1 MTPLAGNS
9 ILVNAFECNLE
20 SCCPPL
26 VLVVHARKNYSW
38 FYGYVFCSIS
48 LIADYLAV
56 INPKRKRPNMQVQN
70 ANPPIQVTGRHVSVT
85 EAMKE
90 YCRRRLACLHLDYP
104 KIIEVQILLDVQ
116 KYRHTAEVILH
127 CSNHITLEA
136 SAESDD
142 MYVSVD
148 EVVDKIARQMRK
160 YKTRL
165 MRQHRPRKH
174 AIRHLEETVLRW
186 EWVDG
191 LDEASET
198 GLAARVKPEAP
209 GNFSEPSYVHS
220 EKYPVKPM
228 FIDEAVLQI
237 EMSSKQFLVFL
248 NAKTEK
254 VNVIYRRKNGD
265 FGLIEPTFN

>member
-1 MTPLAGNS
+1 
-9 ILVNAFECNLE
+9 
-20 SCCPPL
+20 
-26 VLVVHARKNYSW
+26 
-38 FYGYVFCSIS
+38 
-48 LIADYLAV
+48 
-56 INPKRKRPNMQVQN
+56 MQVRN

-165 MRQHRPRKH
+165 MRHHRPRKH
-174 AIRHLEETVLRW
+174 TIRHLDETVLRW
-186 EWVDG
+186 EWV
-191 LDEASET
+191 EEVPETESET
-198 GLAARVKPEAP
+198 IGKQETEA
-209 GNFSEPSYVHS
+209 NLSEPTVIHS

-237 EMSSKQFLVFL
+237 EMSSQQFLVFL
-248 NAKTEK
+248 NAKTER

-265 FGLIEPTFN
+265 FGLIEPTFK

>member
-1 MTPLAGNS
+1 
-9 ILVNAFECNLE
+9 
-20 SCCPPL
+20 
-26 VLVVHARKNYSW
+26 
-38 FYGYVFCSIS
+38 
-48 LIADYLAV
+48 
-56 INPKRKRPNMQVQN
+56 MQVQN

-174 AIRHLEETVLRW
+174 LVRHLEETVLRW
-186 EWVDG
+186 EWVEG
-191 LDEASET
+191 LE
-198 GLAARVKPEAP
+198 EAP
-209 GNFSEPSYVHS
+209 GTGTAAKSKPETETNPSEPSVIQS

-248 NAKTEK
+248 NAKTER
-254 VNVIYRRKNGD
+254 VNVVYRRKNGD

>member
-1 MTPLAGNS
+1 MAQFLLPSPGIG
-9 ILVNAFECNLE
+9 ILIL
-20 SCCPPL
+20 S
-26 VLVVHARKNYSW
+26 
-38 FYGYVFCSIS
+38 GQ
-48 LIADYLAV
+48 
-56 INPKRKRPNMQVQN
+56 KRKRPIMQIQN
-70 ANPPIQVTGRHVSVT
+70 ANLPIQVTGRHVSVT
-85 EAMKE
+85 DAMKE

-104 KIIEVQILLDVQ
+104 KIIEVQVILDVE

-142 MYVSVD
+142 MYASID
-148 EVVDKIARQMRK
+148 QVVDKIARQMRK

-165 MRQHRPRKH
+165 MRHHRPRRH
-174 AIRHLEETVLRW
+174 GIRHLEEKVLRW
-186 EWVDG
+186 EWADG
-191 LDEASET
+191 VEDISRADLSP
-198 GLAARVKPEAP
+198 GAAATEQEDGVPDHSGP
-209 GNFSEPSYVHS
+209 QVIHS

-228 FIDEAVLQI
+228 FIDEAVLQM

-254 VNVIYRRKNGD
+254 VSVIYRRKSGD

>member
-1 MTPLAGNS
+1 
-9 ILVNAFECNLE
+9 
-20 SCCPPL
+20 
-26 VLVVHARKNYSW
+26 
-38 FYGYVFCSIS
+38 
-48 LIADYLAV
+48 
-56 INPKRKRPNMQVQN
+56 MQVRN

-104 KIIEVQILLDVQ
+104 KIIEVQIILDVQ

-174 AIRHLEETVLRW
+174 TVRHLEETVLRW

-191 LDEASET
+191 LEEET
-198 GLAARVKPEAP
+198 EIGAKSKPETE
-209 GNFSEPSYVHS
+209 GNLSEPSVIHS
-220 EKYPVKPM
+220 EKYPLKPM

-254 VNVIYRRKNGD
+254 VNVIYRRKNRD

>member
-1 MTPLAGNS
+1 
-9 ILVNAFECNLE
+9 
-20 SCCPPL
+20 
-26 VLVVHARKNYSW
+26 
-38 FYGYVFCSIS
+38 
-48 LIADYLAV
+48 
-56 INPKRKRPNMQVQN
+56 MQVQN
-70 ANPPIQVTGRHVSVT
+70 ANLPIQVTGRHVSVT

-104 KIIEVQILLDVQ
+104 KIIEVQIILDVQ

-142 MYVSVD
+142 MYVSID

-165 MRQHRPRKH
+165 MRKHRPRKH
-174 AIRHLEETVLRW
+174 TIRHLEETVLRW
-186 EWVDG
+186 EWVEEKEQPEGTEIDFG
-191 LDEASET
+191 NEPEPET
-198 GLAARVKPEAP
+198 TS
-209 GNFSEPSYVHS
+209 SEPTVIQS

-237 EMSSKQFLVFL
+237 EMSSRQFLVFL

-254 VNVIYRRKNGD
+254 VNVIYRRTNGD
-265 FGLIEPTFN
+265 FGLIEPTFQ

>member
-1 MTPLAGNS
+1 
-9 ILVNAFECNLE
+9 
-20 SCCPPL
+20 
-26 VLVVHARKNYSW
+26 
-38 FYGYVFCSIS
+38 
-48 LIADYLAV
+48 
-56 INPKRKRPNMQVQN
+56 MQVRN

-165 MRQHRPRKH
+165 MRHHRPRKH
-174 AIRHLEETVLRW
+174 TIRHLDETVLRW
-186 EWVDG
+186 EWV
-191 LDEASET
+191 EEVPETESET
-198 GLAARVKPEAP
+198 IGKQETEA
-209 GNFSEPSYVHS
+209 NLSEPTVIHS

-248 NAKTEK
+248 NAKTER

-265 FGLIEPTFN
+265 FGLIEPTFK

>member
-1 MTPLAGNS
+1 
-9 ILVNAFECNLE
+9 
-20 SCCPPL
+20 
-26 VLVVHARKNYSW
+26 
-38 FYGYVFCSIS
+38 
-48 LIADYLAV
+48 
-56 INPKRKRPNMQVQN
+56 MQVRN

-165 MRQHRPRKH
+165 MRHHRPRKH
-174 AIRHLEETVLRW
+174 TIRHLDETVLRW
-186 EWVDG
+186 EWVEEVPETEIVTIG
-191 LDEASET
+191 KQESET
-198 GLAARVKPEAP
+198 NL
-209 GNFSEPSYVHS
+209 SEPTVIHR

-248 NAKTEK
+248 NAKTER

>member
-1 MTPLAGNS
+1 
-9 ILVNAFECNLE
+9 
-20 SCCPPL
+20 
-26 VLVVHARKNYSW
+26 
-38 FYGYVFCSIS
+38 
-48 LIADYLAV
+48 
-56 INPKRKRPNMQVQN
+56 MQVQN

-85 EAMKE
+85 ESMKE
-90 YCRRRLACLHLDYP
+90 YCRRRLASLHLDYP

-136 SAESDD
+136 SAENDD

-174 AIRHLEETVLRW
+174 TVRHLDETVLRW
-186 EWVDG
+186 EWVEG
-191 LDEASET
+191 LEEVPET
-198 GLAARVKPEAP
+198 GIARTSQLEPET
-209 GNFSEPSYVHS
+209 NLSEPSVVQS

-237 EMSSKQFLVFL
+237 EMSAKQFLVFL

>member
-1 MTPLAGNS
+1 
-9 ILVNAFECNLE
+9 
-20 SCCPPL
+20 
-26 VLVVHARKNYSW
+26 
-38 FYGYVFCSIS
+38 
-48 LIADYLAV
+48 
-56 INPKRKRPNMQVQN
+56 MQVRN

-165 MRQHRPRKH
+165 MRHHRPRKH
-174 AIRHLEETVLRW
+174 TIRHLDETVLRW
-186 EWVDG
+186 EWVEEVPETESVTIG
-191 LDEASET
+191 KQETEAN
-198 GLAARVKPEAP
+198 L
-209 GNFSEPSYVHS
+209 SEPTVIHS

-248 NAKTEK
+248 NAKTER

-265 FGLIEPTFN
+265 FGLIEPTFK

>member
-1 MTPLAGNS
+1 MAQFLLSLPGTG
-9 ILVNAFECNLE
+9 ILILSSQN
-20 SCCPPL
+20 
-26 VLVVHARKNYSW
+26 
-38 FYGYVFCSIS
+38 
-48 LIADYLAV
+48 
-56 INPKRKRPNMQVQN
+56 RKRPIMQIQN

-85 EAMKE
+85 DAMKE

-104 KIIEVQILLDVQ
+104 KIIEVQVILDVE

-142 MYVSVD
+142 MYASID
-148 EVVDKIARQMRK
+148 QVVDRIARQMRK

-165 MRQHRPRKH
+165 MRQHRPHRH
-174 AIRHLEETVLRW
+174 GIRHLEEKVLRW
-186 EWVDG
+186 EWADG
-191 LDEASET
+191 AEEISRT
-198 GLAARVKPEAP
+198 GISPAAAEEEELVSDHSGPQ
-209 GNFSEPSYVHS
+209 VIHS

-228 FIDEAVLQI
+228 FIDEAVLQM
-237 EMSSKQFLVFL
+237 EMSAKQFLVFL

-254 VNVIYRRKNGD
+254 VSVIYRRKSGD